1 MKRKSLD
8 EEMKELKV
16 AIATALCISA
26 ASLSAIAVHLV
37 VLENTENNKIEIQK
51 ILEADANLKIY
62 DDVISSIKMEAKVTS
77 DGGCGALTKLKF
89 YYNYDIKDTSLEI
102 PAYEII
108 YEVNGETFEYFK
120 ENFNKASLKQK
131 RKMIEEL
138 ARYYDPEEVIDHIQ
152 DNNNGLAY

>member
-1 MKRKSLD
+1 MSRYFDEQRK
-8 EEMKELKV
+8 KLKAMAITAICIGSV
-16 AIATALCISA
+16 AIALDITT
-26 ASLSAIAVHLV
+26 IAVTIS
-37 VLENTENNKIEIQK
+37 NENNKNK
-51 ILEADANLKIY
+51 IKDMLETDANLKIY
-62 DDVISSIKMEAKVTS
+62 DDFISSIKMETRVTC

-89 YYNYDIKDTSLEI
+89 YYNYDIKDTDLEI

-108 YEVNGETFEYFK
+108 YEVNGETFDYFK

-138 ARYYDPEEVIDHIQ
+138 AKNYDPEEVIDHIQ